1 MTRPGLFAVTL
12 SWALLLTSLAWG
24 AAPALQFLPEPALV
38 TVNQHAGPNELT
50 VDPPQATLFGRTAL
64 PLRVKVLGPDG
75 KPLAAAQVT
84 LDSAGSSSWGLA
96 EAKDALGNGK
106 TQLSVTTGEDG
117 LTPRVYVFAT
127 DLWTLD
133 PQPAVV
139 TIKATYGAVQATQ
152 DWEVVDNRARILGV
166 FEVQGPRGGWHQ
178 WLEDLVLTPETPV
191 GSGFFYARFFQ
202 HEDPWW
208 QQHLPSMT
216 CQGQVLDLLN
226 RLRADPYKAWLFNG
240 LEYGPVQSL
249 ALGPRLRH
257 FATVLWPTVETWM
270 QEGLL
275 LDPWPTQKPK
285 TFTILEWKLLFGMP
299 TTDTTNFTQNVPEG
313 YLSPYPTH
321 IPHGPY
327 PSEGYGNSVAAP
339 TDGSP
344 LMVIVESPV
353 ELAFTDRDNKVLGYS
368 DGAFTIKQKHPGRW
382 SFLPVPE
389 EEGGA
394 GKLVFVPDDRQ
405 ELTLVGLED
414 GTFSLHLGFLDQGPC
429 EGECWGWQNYEE
441 VPIAKGETLRFNLDR
456 AHRCQP
462 GVGKD
467 GRILEP
473 SGECPRYATWNFPLD
488 TTSPAP
494 DTGDGGSTD
503 GDLQAADT
511 QPVGGGGTGG
521 GGGCQT
527 SPQAPPT
534 TTLLLLT
541 LAAALALRRRSRA
554 KKKQSSDM

>member
-1 MTRPGLFAVTL
+1 MTRVGLFAL
-12 SWALLLTSLAWG
+12 SLGCALLLSFG
-24 AAPALQFLPEPALV
+24 ARAAGPKVQVLPEPALM
-38 TVNQHAGPNELT
+38 TVAQHAGPTELA
-50 VDPPQATLFGRTAL
+50 VDPSVATLFGRSAL
-64 PLRVKVLGPDG
+64 PLRVQVLTPEGT
-75 KPLAAAQVT
+75 PLAAAQVT
-84 LDSAGSSSWGLA
+84 LDSAGASFWGLA
-96 EAKDALGNGK
+96 EAKDAVGTGK
-106 TQLSVTTGEDG
+106 TQLTATTGEDG
-117 LTPRVYVFAT
+117 LTPRLYVIAQ
-127 DLWTLD
+127 DLWTLS
-133 PQPAVV
+133 PQPTVV
-139 TIKATYGAVQATQ
+139 TINASYGGVQTTQ

-166 FEVQGPRGGWHQ
+166 YEVQGPRGGWHQ
-178 WLEDLVLTPETPV
+178 WLEDLVLNPETPV

-257 FATVLWPTVETWM
+257 FAAVLWPTVETWM

-275 LDPWPTQKPK
+275 LDPWPTQRPRAY
-285 TFTILEWKLLFGMP
+285 TILEWKLLFGMP

-313 YLSPYPTH
+313 YTAPYPTH
-321 IPHGPY
+321 IPHLPY
-327 PSEGYGNSVAAP
+327 PAEGYGNSVAAP

-344 LMVIVESPV
+344 LMVVVESPV
-353 ELAFTDRDNKVLGYS
+353 ELAFTDRDNKVLGYA
-368 DGAFTIKQKHPGRW
+368 DGAYTIKQKHPGRW

-389 EEGGA
+389 EDNAA

-405 ELTLVGLED
+405 ELTVVGLQD
-414 GTFSLHLGFLDQGPC
+414 GTFSLHVGFLDEGPC
-429 EGECWGWQNYEE
+429 EGPCWGWQNFEDA
-441 VPIAKGETLRFNLDR
+441 PIAKGETLRFNLDR

-462 GVGKD
+462 GIGKD

-473 SGECPRYATWNFPLD
+473 SGECPRYATWNFPMD

-503 GDLQAADT
+503 GDVQAADT
-511 QPVGGGGTGG
+511 KPVGGGGSG

-527 SPQAPPT
+527 SPQPAPIT
-534 TTLLLLT
+534 ILLLA
-541 LAAALALRRRSRA
+541 LATALALNRRSRA
-554 KKKQSSDM
+554 KK